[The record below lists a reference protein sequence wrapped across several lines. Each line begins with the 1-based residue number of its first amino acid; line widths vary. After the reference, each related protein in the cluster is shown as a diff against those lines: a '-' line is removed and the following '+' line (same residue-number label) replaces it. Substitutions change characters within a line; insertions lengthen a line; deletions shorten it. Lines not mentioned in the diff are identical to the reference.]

1 MKSMSISKLAK
12 IANKI
17 AKSSNRAPLYYF
29 CQNNDVFTVFT
40 PYFAVRF
47 QGVERFNEIAT
58 RVGHDNIKE
67 GEGAIIVN
75 INKMFNDLNGDLFNS
90 NILAEDNG
98 GTIRFLYNADRVV
111 AVNEAYFEIFDPV
124 AIYSSQR
131 DWGPAVL
138 SCSDCIAAILPVK
151 AQNKSCVANMKQLAK
166 LYS

>member
-1 MKSMSISKLAK
+1 MKNMSIPKLVK

-67 GEGAIIVN
+67 GEGAIIAN
-75 INKMFNDLNGDLFNS
+75 INKMFSDLNGDLFNS

-111 AVNEAYFEIFDPV
+111 AVNEAFFEIFNPV
-124 AIYSSQR
+124 SMFASNSA
-131 DWGPAVL
+131 WGPAVL
-138 SCSDCIAAILPVK
+138 ACEDCMAAILPIR
-151 AQNKSCVANMKQLAK
+151 AQNKPCITEMKQVAK